1 MNIFNNILIAL
12 FTILFCYIL
21 FYWIYKSCFGSNII
35 EGIDG
40 DNSASAT
47 TATSTGPKVVTKESV
62 KKEDKKKSTPPS
74 SKDAEKQA
82 NAANQQMLVDNQKR
96 QDAQEGGQGHARVQN
111 ANKQSPTSG
120 TTPPSSKLL
129 QAKFN

>member
-1 MNIFNNILIAL
+1 MNNFKNFNNLNSILIVL

-21 FYWIYKSCFGSNII
+21 FYWIYKSCFGFKII

-40 DNSASAT
+40 EKDEDKGDDK
-47 TATSTGPKVVTKESV
+47 TSDPKVVTKDSV
-62 KKEDKKKSTPPS
+62 KKEDEKKKKEAS

-82 NAANQQMLVDNQKR
+82 NAANDKMLQANQNRK
-96 QDAQEGGQGHARVQN
+96 DANQ
-111 ANKQSPTSG
+111 P
-120 TTPPSSKLL
+120 TPPSDKLL

>member
-1 MNIFNNILIAL
+1 MNNLNNILIAI

-21 FYWIYKSCFGSNII
+21 FYWLYMSCFGSKII

-40 DNSASAT
+40 DNSAST
-47 TATSTGPKVVTKESV
+47 TSTDTKTGPKVVTKESV

-82 NAANQQMLVDNQKR
+82 NAANEKASKFGSDR
-96 QDAQEGGQGHARVQN
+96 QE

-120 TTPPSSKLL
+120 TTPPSGKLL
-129 QAKFN
+129 QAKFS

>member
-82 NAANQQMLVDNQKR
+82 NAANEKSAKFGSDR
-96 QDAQEGGQGHARVQN
+96 QE

-120 TTPPSSKLL
+120 TTPPSDKLL

>member
-1 MNIFNNILIAL
+1 MNNLNNILIAL

-40 DNSASAT
+40 DNSAS
-47 TATSTGPKVVTKESV
+47 TSSTSTDTKTGPKVVTKESV
-62 KKEDKKKSTPPS
+62 KKEDEKKKKGPS

-82 NAANQQMLVDNQKR
+82 NAANQQVLVNNQKR
-96 QDAQEGGQGHARVQN
+96 QDAQN
-111 ANKQSPTSG
+111 ANGNLATSG
-120 TTPPSSKLL
+120 TTPSSSKIIGNG
-129 QAKFN
+129 QFN